1 MSCVLGKY
9 FYHTTHIQENAQVS
23 RVFPRTAPAPR
34 PSRERCPNRRCPSCP
49 LRLAARLWAA
59 AVFIS
64 DAVTIF
70 PPRTPGAGG
79 RAARAASASEGRA
92 AEVAVATAHR
102 SVVCV
107 QAAAFPTRCP
117 WASEGFAGVRC
128 ARRDDANVLACGSWW
143 TQVPV
148 VCAGAWACEPCNVH
162 GVQSGLIS
170 STRGVGCPKSWLTRG
185 IVLFFPAPLVGVSC
199 VSSWF
204 DLHFADH

>member
-34 PSRERCPNRRCPSCP
+34 PSRERCPNRRRPSCP
-49 LRLAARLWAA
+49 LRLAARLRAA

-64 DAVTIF
+64 DAVMIF

-92 AEVAVATAHR
+92 AEVAVATAHC

-148 VCAGAWACEPCNVH
+148 VCAGAWAC
-162 GVQSGLIS
+162 GAVQRARSAKWSHFKYERCRLPQILANAWNCPFLSSPSGRCFVCLI
-170 STRGVGCPKSWLTRG
+170 V
-185 IVLFFPAPLVGVSC
+185 V
-199 VSSWF
+199 
-204 DLHFADH
+204 